1 MYKPLTLAAFV
12 AFLLFCNC
20 SFAQDELKTALDTD
34 SKKDA
39 KTLIVES
46 LYGKNQEIHI
56 MPDYSNHRLR
66 MSCLKDTITDF
77 DFWGVPVETTILN
90 KQFVEIKYAVR
101 GGSNIGL
108 RNVIILCVSGSKLCD
123 AMHFRSLAT
132 WESNGEHENYYIKIV
147 SLSGTIK
154 AGFKLVLTIHD
165 NVKSKSD
172 PATNFDYNDQS
183 ILHFDRQQHV
193 FYSVKEY
200 VFNCYVVTSNPK
212 TGKSHKEKIKGN
224 FPIALLG
231 KERYYFINNDWYES
245 APNELDKFSTMS
257 K

>member
-1 MYKPLTLAAFV
+1 MFRPLTLVAFA
-12 AFLLFCNC
+12 AFLLFYNC

-39 KTLIVES
+39 KILIVQS
-46 LYGKNQEIHI
+46 LDGKNQEIHI
-56 MPDYSNHRLR
+56 MPDYSNHKLR

-101 GGSNIGL
+101 GGSNIAL
-108 RNVIILCVSGSKLCD
+108 RNVIILCVYGDKLCD

-132 WESNGEHENYYIKIV
+132 WESGGEDENYSAKII

-154 AGFKLVLTIHD
+154 EGFKLILVIHD
-165 NVKSKSD
+165 HVKSKSD
-172 PATNFDYNDQS
+172 PQTNFDYNDRS
-183 ILHFDRQQHV
+183 ILHFDHKKHV
-193 FYSVKEY
+193 FFSIKEY
-200 VFNCYVVTSNPK
+200 VFDCYAVTSNPK
-212 TGKSHKEKIKGN
+212 TGKGHKQKIKGD

-231 KERYYFINNDWYES
+231 KEQYYFINNDWYQS
-245 APNELDKFSTMS
+245 APNELGKFSTMS